1 MARKGTLESK
11 ILDILWDG
19 GDLPVRDVLERTEG
33 EYAYTTIATVLDRL
47 HAKDLVCRVKREGA
61 WWYRAARPRNESI
74 GADVARLMA
83 DVRGDPQP
91 LLSAFLDGAEEQD
104 PDLLDHLE
112 QLIRERRR
120 RRT

>member
-19 GDLPVRDVLERTEG
+19 GELPVRDVLERTEG
-33 EYAYTTIATVLDRL
+33 QYAYTTIATVLDRL
-47 HAKDLVCRVKREGA
+47 HAKGLVCRAKREGA

-91 LLSAFLDGAEEQD
+91 LLSAFLDGAEERD
-104 PDLLDHLE
+104 PDLLDQLE

>member
-19 GDLPVRDVLERTEG
+19 GELPVRDVLARTES

-47 HAKDLVCRVKREGA
+47 HAKGAVCRAKREGA

-74 GADVARLMA
+74 GEDVARLIA
-83 DVRGDPQP
+83 GVRGDPQP
-91 LLSAFLDGAEEQD
+91 LLSAFLDGAEERD
-104 PDLLDHLE
+104 PELLDHLE
-112 QLIRERRR
+112 QLIRERRG

>member
-1 MARKGTLESK
+1 MARKAILENK

-19 GDLPVRDVLERTEG
+19 GDLSVRDVLGRVDG

-47 HAKDLVCRVKREGA
+47 HAKGGVLRTKRDGV

-74 GADVARLMA
+74 GAEVARLMA

-91 LLSAFLDGAEEQD
+91 LLSAFLDGAEERD
-104 PDLLDHLE
+104 PELLDHLE
-112 QLIRERRR
+112 QLIRQRRGKR
-120 RRT
+120 P